1 MKKIMIAAILAA
13 MPVGPLFAQSMNLS
27 QFLDRATKLEKKGA
41 MAIFSSD
48 MTKLKNETNGS
59 FKVLRAERM
68 AAEAAGKK
76 PAYCP
81 PPENGSLGV
90 AEILGHFRSIPEAQR
105 ARMTTKQ
112 GFQSLL
118 ARKFP
123 CR

>member
-1 MKKIMIAAILAA
+1 MKKIMMAVMLAA
-13 MPVGPLFAQSMNLS
+13 MPAGPLFAQSMNLS
-27 QFLDRATKLEKKGA
+27 QFLDRATRLEKKGA
-41 MAIFSSD
+41 MAVFSSD

-59 FKVLRAERM
+59 FKVLREERI
-68 AAEAAGKK
+68 AAQAAGKK

-81 PPENGSLGV
+81 PDGKGGLAV